1 MTKAHPGGILWL
13 KMAMRQSIKE
23 IISRKSQ
30 MNKEN
35 QRASR
40 TQEIQILNVIQMS
53 VVRVLKSF
61 GCLIF
66 FCLDSF
72 SLIRVDDYIL
82 MIIPLAMLTF
92 IPFCVSFHN
101 QL

>member
-1 MTKAHPGGILWL
+1 
-13 KMAMRQSIKE
+13 MAMRQSIKE

-30 MNKEN
+30 MNKEY
-35 QRASR
+35 QRVNR
-40 TQEIQILNVIQMS
+40 TQEIQTLNVIQWS
-53 VVRVLKSF
+53 VVQVLKSF

-66 FCLDSF
+66 SCLELFLS
-72 SLIRVDDYIL
+72 IRVDDYIL
-82 MIIPLAMLTF
+82 MVQTAATLTF